1 MNAVDELLLFIGS
14 RLAYGL
20 MVFSEEYGLL
30 SLESVSRDGMV
41 ELKGISGE
49 SIYLPFFK
57 VKPVLYP
64 TNHFILLNPPVVN
77 NEGNV
82 IYYEM
87 DSGPAQFSDI
97 LSLIQKGKAV
107 SVYDLPYNPYVNYAN
122 KQSL

>member
-14 RLAYGL
+14 RLAYGI

-41 ELKGISGE
+41 ELKGNSGE

-64 TNHFILLNPPVVN
+64 NPSFCSTKSSCCN
-77 NEGNV
+77 NDGNV
-82 IYYEM
+82 ICEM
-87 DSGPAQFSDI
+87 NFALAQFSDI

-107 SVYDLPYNPYVNYAN
+107 SVYDLPYNPYING
-122 KQSL
+122 KDESL

>member
-20 MVFSEEYGLL
+20 MVLSEEYGLL

-64 TNHFILLNPPVVN
+64 NPPVVN

-82 IYYEM
+82 ICEM
-87 DSGPAQFSDI
+87 NFGPAQFSDI

-107 SVYDLPYNPYVNYAN
+107 SVYDLPYNPYING
-122 KQSL
+122 KDKSL

>member
-14 RLAYGL
+14 RLVYGL

-41 ELKGISGE
+41 ELKGNSGE

-57 VKPVLYP
+57 VKLVLYP

-77 NEGNV
+77 NDGNV
-82 IYYEM
+82 ICEM
-87 DSGPAQFSDI
+87 NFGPA
-97 LSLIQKGKAV
+97 
-107 SVYDLPYNPYVNYAN
+107 
-122 KQSL
+122 

>member
-20 MVFSEEYGLL
+20 IVFSEEYGLL
-30 SLESVSRDGMV
+30 SLESVSRDGMI

-64 TNHFILLNPPVVN
+64 NPSFVPLNPPVVN

-82 IYYEM
+82 IYEM
-87 DSGPAQFSDI
+87 NFGPAQFSDI
-97 LSLIQKGKAV
+97 LSLIQKGKAI

>member
-20 MVFSEEYGLL
+20 IVFSEEYGLL
-30 SLESVSRDGMV
+30 SIESVSRDGMV

-64 TNHFILLNPPVVN
+64 SPSFVPLNPPVVN
-77 NEGNV
+77 NDGNV
-82 IYYEM
+82 ICEM
-87 DSGPAQFSDI
+87 NFGRHSSAIFF
-97 LSLIQKGKAV
+97 LLYKKGKRFQFMI
-107 SVYDLPYNPYVNYAN
+107 YLIIRM
-122 KQSL
+122 